1 MNNSISINKKDNL
14 GVALKTLQKGTKFS
28 INNLEGELKESIQEK
43 HKFALDDIN
52 IGDKLIMYG
61 IIVGQAISDIR
72 KGERI
77 STKNTTNSTAA
88 YKSNINTNYVWE
100 SPNIDRFSDLTF
112 NGYHRSDGQIGT
124 ENNWIVFPLVF
135 CENRNII
142 TIKNAFEKA
151 LGYNENDIY
160 EEYVKNLII
169 AHSNDA
175 PLDDVKINTNK
186 FSPQNKIFNNVK
198 IKFITHQAGCGGTRE
213 DSDTL
218 CRLLAGYLKN
228 PNVAGATV
236 LSLGCQNAQKEILL
250 ESIDKIG
257 GIGNKPLLV
266 FDQQEIGKESIL
278 IKKAIK
284 ETFNGLI
291 EANKIIRKE
300 SKISDLTIG
309 LECGAS
315 DGFSGI
321 SANPVLGHLSDLI
334 VALGGKVILS
344 EFPELGGIEQEII
357 DRTPSKNNVRKFVR
371 LMEDYSRAAER
382 VGSSFDMNP
391 SPGNIKDGLITDAM
405 KSAGAAKK
413 GGSSLVNDI
422 LDYTEYIKKDGLSLL
437 CTPGNDVEST
447 TGLVGSG
454 ANIVLFTTGLG
465 TPTGNPIVPV
475 VKISSNSTLSDKMS
489 DIIDF
494 NAGEIIDGHKTI
506 DELAEDLLGL
516 IVKITSGELQTK
528 AAIMKQDD
536 FIPWKRGISL

>member
-528 AAIMKQDD
+528 ATIMKQDD
-536 FIPWKRGISL
+536 FIPWRRGISL